1 MKRNQIIMRFLLFPS
16 LPFLYSSRPLF
27 PSLFFSSRFFS
38 FLFYSSVFVT
48 LSSFFSFTS
57 YSLLVSQSHSSCIL
71 IYFSHPLSILPSL
84 FQLLLPLPLFLPY
97 TRRFIVQSQNLP
109 AQYRHKDCL
118 YFLFKWFKFSPLR
131 ICISECLFGPPACN
145 HIGAG
150 MRFLFPTVIHKT
162 RHIIFQLYHIM
173 SYDTV

>member
-1 MKRNQIIMRFLLFPS
+1 MWFLLFPS
-16 LPFLYSSRPLF
+16 LPFLYSSRPFF
-27 PSLFFSSRFFS
+27 PQLFFSSRPFS
-38 FLFYSSVFVT
+38 FLFFCFRHTIFFLLFSLSLTLCQSIIFQLYTYLF
-48 LSSFFSFTS
+48 LSSPLYPSFTFS
-57 YSLLVSQSHSSCIL
+57 ITSPSPPLFAIYETSHSINKL
-71 IYFSHPLSILPSL
+71 HI
-84 FQLLLPLPLFLPY
+84 
-97 TRRFIVQSQNLP
+97 QNLP

-150 MRFLFPTVIHKT
+150 MRFLFPTIIHKT
-162 RHIIFQLYHIM
+162 RHITFQLYHII